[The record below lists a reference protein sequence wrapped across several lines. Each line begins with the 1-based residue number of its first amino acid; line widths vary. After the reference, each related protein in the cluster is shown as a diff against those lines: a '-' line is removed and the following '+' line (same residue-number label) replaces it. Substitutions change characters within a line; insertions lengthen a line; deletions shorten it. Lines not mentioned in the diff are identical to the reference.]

1 MVLLNEHMVHRVS
14 RQNQKDA
21 LNRNVLV
28 YFSTLNISR
37 IVITMQVAVAS

>member
-14 RQNQKDA
+14 RQKDS